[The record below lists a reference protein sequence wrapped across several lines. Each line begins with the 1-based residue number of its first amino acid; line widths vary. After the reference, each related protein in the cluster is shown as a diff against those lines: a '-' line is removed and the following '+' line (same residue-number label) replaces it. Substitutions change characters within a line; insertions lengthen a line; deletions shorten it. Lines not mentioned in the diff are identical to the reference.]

1 MWLQKQQYSRMIN
14 SMTGFGKA
22 TCELPDKKI
31 SIEIKSLNSKQL
43 DVNMRLPNLY
53 REKDLVMRNEL
64 ANKLGRGKV
73 DVGFYIDFLGAEKNA
88 SINNQVIES
97 YYNQLLPLSDKL
109 GLTEKTDLLRAIIPL
124 PDTVKIEQAELDEEE
139 WKLIFSAFKEALDKL
154 IVFRKQEGTVLK
166 NDIINRIENIKTLQ
180 SKVEPFEK
188 ERIEKVRERI
198 LDQLNE
204 LRDKIKMDENRFE
217 QEMIFYLE
225 KLDITE
231 EKVRLTNHL
240 EYFLETV
247 NNEELVG
254 KKLGFISQEIGREIN
269 TMGSKANHS
278 EIQKLVIQMKDELE
292 KIKEQS
298 LNIL

>member
-1 MWLQKQQYSRMIN
+1 MIK

-22 TCELPDKKI
+22 TCELSGKKI

-43 DVNMRLPNLY
+43 DVNMRLPNIY
-53 REKDLVMRNEL
+53 REKDLVLRNEL

-73 DVGFYIDFLGAEKNA
+73 DVGFYVDFLGAEKNA
-88 SINNQVIES
+88 SINSQVIET
-97 YYNQLLPLSDKL
+97 YYNQISPIADKL
-109 GLTEKTDLLRAIIPL
+109 GIKENTDILRAIMPL
-124 PDTVKIEQAELDEEE
+124 PDTVKIEQAELDEGE
-139 WKLIFSAFKEALDKL
+139 WKLIFETFKNALKNL
-154 IVFRKQEGTVLK
+154 ISFRAQEGEVLQK
-166 NDIINRIENIKTLQ
+166 DVIARINKIRTYQKA
-180 SKVEPFEK
+180 VEPFEK
-188 ERIEKVRERI
+188 ERIEKVRTRI

-204 LRDKIKMDENRFE
+204 LQEKINLDQNRFE

-240 EYFLETV
+240 DYFIETIEK
-247 NNEELVG
+247 EELVG
-254 KKLGFISQEIGREIN
+254 KKLGFITQEIGREIN

-292 KIKEQS
+292 KIKEQN
-298 LNIL
+298 LNVL

>member
-1 MWLQKQQYSRMIN
+1 MIK
-14 SMTGFGKA
+14 SMTGFGKS

-53 REKDLVMRNEL
+53 REKDLVLRNEI

-88 SINNQVIES
+88 SINSQVIET
-97 YYNQLLPLSDKL
+97 YYEQLLPVSDKL
-109 GLTEKTDLLRAIIPL
+109 GLTNKTDILRAIMPL
-124 PDTVKIEQAELDEEE
+124 PDTVKIEQAELDESE
-139 WKLIFSAFKEALDKL
+139 WAIIFKTFKEALEGL
-154 IVFRKQEGTVLK
+154 NNFRMQEGVVLK
-166 NDIINRIENIKTLQ
+166 KDIQERINAIERLQ
-180 SKVEPFEK
+180 KEVEPFEK

-198 LDQLNE
+198 LEQLNE
-204 LRDKIKMDENRFE
+204 LKDKVNFDKNRFE

-240 EYFLETV
+240 SYFTETIDK
-247 NNEELVG
+247 EDIVG
-254 KKLGFISQEIGREIN
+254 KKLGFITQEIGREIN

-292 KIKEQS
+292 KIKEQN